1 MILTRGMKHSGR
13 HSITFM
19 GALWKFTTRECWS
32 VNFPASDPKRWV
44 VLWLIFSLQQL
55 VGLYHWYN
63 WYLLLM
69 LYSFT
74 AQRQKKSNLPLLRCQ
89 TQVLSHLF
97 SWKREYHQ
105 FAQVSQLFYCITG
118 ILGLFP
124 CYALLFTSSPPC
136 ERLILERVFL
146 RAWFVGN

>member
-1 MILTRGMKHSGR
+1 MLIGQLSSVWPKKVSRSLIDIFFAIIG
-13 HSITFM
+13 
-19 GALWKFTTRECWS
+19 WS
-32 VNFPASDPKRWV
+32 
-44 VLWLIFSLQQL
+44 LSLVQL
-55 VGLYHWYN
+55 V
-63 WYLLLM
+63 LLM
-69 LYSFT
+69 LYSFK
-74 AQRQKKSNLPLLRCQ
+74 AQRQKKSNLLLLRCQ

-136 ERLILERVFL
+136 ERLILEGVFL
-146 RAWFVGN
+146 RAWFVGNWLSSLSFSLPRTKTILPACDVG